1 MCAVL
6 VTAVGAQSPAPS
18 SIWQRVH
25 YPPIPMAGITNGVL
39 MFSVSSGGHTNLPQE
54 EPSHLRFDLL
64 WSARIGVP
72 LPALIADAPAVVVR
86 LHTADGKVVTVQRG
100 MGWVGAGSAGGG
112 TWSLIHA
119 FPWSRN
125 ALDEAWF
132 EVRVPGQ
139 TWWVELPYGFARNP
153 QDPEVPDRD
162 RNEPRFPPGMVPLGA
177 NDILVPWLN
186 VEYELGSIPDGG
198 FLSVKLSN
206 PFDASASVRLHR
218 GYTMEVGPDRNRQN
232 LDSPRITARIEVA
245 SGNVTGHE
253 LARRLSDDRHTR
265 TDDFTFD
272 RTAGRL
278 TGRAYGTVTFTI
290 GGSRF
295 GVRVPSS
302 LLIYTHGRT
311 DYQNRQWMVVPR

>member
-1 MCAVL
+1 V
-6 VTAVGAQSPAPS
+6 QAPVPT

-25 YPPIPMAGITNGVL
+25 YPPIPLPGVTNGVL
-39 MFSVSSGGHTNLPQE
+39 TFSVGSGASSTLPQE
-54 EPSHLRFDLL
+54 PPRLRFDLL
-64 WSARIGVP
+64 FSARTGVP
-72 LPALIADAPAVVVR
+72 LPAPIADAASVVVR
-86 LHTADGKVVTVQRG
+86 LHTGDGSVVTVQRG
-100 MGWVGAGSAGGG
+100 MGWGGAGNAGGG
-112 TWSLIHA
+112 TWSLIHTV
-119 FPWSRN
+119 PWSRN

-132 EVRVPGQ
+132 EVRAPGQ

-153 QDPEVPDRD
+153 QDPEVVDGD

-186 VEYELGSIPDGG
+186 VEYDLGTIPDGG

-232 LDSPRITARIEVA
+232 LDAPRMSASIAVA
-245 SGNVTGHE
+245 GGNVTGYE

-272 RTAGRL
+272 RAAGRL
-278 TGRAYGTVTFTI
+278 TGRAFGTFNFTI
-290 GGSRF
+290 AGNRY

-302 LLIYTHGRT
+302 LIIYTHGRT
-311 DYQNRQWMVVPR
+311 DYQNKQWMVVK